1 MPMDNSNYNNMSIEE
16 LALEYEAVVLAIK
29 EIDSNKALIAP
40 VILEKIQSSNF
51 RVSNWFINVKTK
63 VTPKAREDVT
73 VPQEFIKTK
82 IDEQALYK
90 FDPSLC
96 TISSTTFI
104 EYRQDKWYSEN

>member
-1 MPMDNSNYNNMSIEE
+1 MDNHNYNSMSIEE
-16 LALEYEAVVLAIK
+16 LALEYESLVLAIK
-29 EIDSNKALIAP
+29 ELESNKALIAP

-51 RVSNWFINVKTK
+51 RASSWFINVKTK
-63 VTPKAREDVT
+63 VTPKVKDGVT

-82 IDEQALYK
+82 VDEQALYK